1 MPSFL
6 ANRMKQ
12 RRNYAYERATGA
24 QDTAGTSPAVLLA
37 LGTSLVGA
45 NREAVTRAFGELR
58 SVGGTEIR
66 DRHIQVTDTAAVE
79 RLADALR

>member
-1 MPSFL
+1 MSELQGP
-6 ANRMKQ
+6 
-12 RRNYAYERATGA
+12 

-66 DRHIQVTDTAAVE
+66 DRHIQVTDAAVE